1 MTTRFAVA
9 GLGLVALV
17 IALRPGTIHDL
28 IMTAAS
34 FGSVGLLVVTLFGL
48 STRIGGAA
56 SAVVALLLGAAVWS
70 GATFFA
76 AADTP

>member
-1 MTTRFAVA
+1 LTTRFAVA

-34 FGSVGLLVVTLFGL
+34 FGSVGLLVVTLY
-48 STRIGGAA
+48 SDRR
-56 SAVVALLLGAAVWS
+56 SR
-70 GATFFA
+70 
-76 AADTP
+76 